1 MKEDLVNG
9 IARAMKIVS
18 YTFVI
23 ILLLGNLKIV
33 ELESYVVNAI
43 TAITILMLVIGSVL
57 YWYAKK
63 NNIE

>member
-18 YTFVI
+18 YTFVV

-63 NNIE
+63 A